1 MGIQVEKH
9 QKHGAGAASLKSAT
23 VAKRPD
29 TARRAMTATV
39 RLPGL
44 TVFLPSH
51 NEEGNVERVVRDFL
65 DELPRVAERF
75 EVVVVDDGSRDRTGE
90 IADRLAAEN
99 PHVLVVH
106 HSKNL
111 GYGGAVN
118 TGLRSGSQPYLLL
131 SDGDGQFDPA
141 EMWKLT
147 SRITDCDVVIG
158 LRARRADNL
167 MRRINGKAW
176 TTLSRVLFGLRI
188 SDMDCG
194 FKLFRREAIEG
205 ITLHSNSAMI
215 TAELMARLAGRNARI
230 SQVDVTHLPRVAGE
244 QTGNSPMAIVQAFKE
259 MLLLYRDLKAARR
272 GSNSES

>member
-1 MGIQVEKH
+1 MGIQVEMH
-9 QKHGAGAASLKSAT
+9 QEHGAETASLEIAT
-23 VAKRPD
+23 VAKQNSAPH
-29 TARRAMTATV
+29 AMAAPA

-44 TVFLPSH
+44 TVFLPSY
-51 NEEGNVERVVRDFL
+51 NEEGNVERVVKGFL
-65 DELPRVAERF
+65 AELPRVAEKY

-106 HSKNL
+106 HPNNL

-118 TGLRSGSQPYLLL
+118 SGLRSGSQPYLLL

-141 EMWKLT
+141 EMSKLT
-147 SRITDCDVVIG
+147 SRIADCDVVIG

-176 TTLSRVLFGLRI
+176 TTLSRLLFGLRI

-215 TAELMARLAGRNARI
+215 TTELMARLAGRNARI
-230 SQVDVTHLPRVAGE
+230 RQVDVTHLPRLAGQ
-244 QTGNSPMAIVQAFKE
+244 QTGGSPLAVIRAFRE
-259 MLLLYRDLKAARR
+259 MFLLYRDLKAARR
-272 GSNSES
+272 GERPES